1 MSALRAATA
10 SNAHILSSLQPP
22 PHVVV
27 VGGTSGIGRAIAL
40 SISQH
45 CPAAHLTIIGRN
57 EAAANTIV
65 SQLGSNSK
73 FIRADVSLMSEIAS
87 ITKKINIVDMLIL
100 TQGILTMAGRTP
112 TKENIDNKLAL
123 HYYGRVLFVK
133 ELLPLLR
140 LSPHGG
146 KVLFVLDSKN
156 GNPSKIN
163 WNDMALENTYS
174 LSAAANHAISF
185 TDLVIQYLALQPE
198 NTNVTFTHAY
208 PGGVKTPLADNLP
221 FWARL
226 PVKGLMAVGL
236 GVTPE
241 DCAEFMIH
249 GMLGTDKGWRCVDNK
264 GETVKNKKEANEE
277 MMKKVWEHTSQITSP
292 IHCEL

>member
-1 MSALRAATA
+1 
-10 SNAHILSSLQPP
+10 
-22 PHVVV
+22 
-27 VGGTSGIGRAIAL
+27 
-40 SISQH
+40 
-45 CPAAHLTIIGRN
+45 
-57 EAAANTIV
+57 
-65 SQLGSNSK
+65 
-73 FIRADVSLMSEIAS
+73 
-87 ITKKINIVDMLIL
+87 
-100 TQGILTMAGRTP
+100 
-112 TKENIDNKLAL
+112 
-123 HYYGRVLFVK
+123 
-133 ELLPLLR
+133 

-185 TDLVIQYLALQPE
+185 TDLVIQYLALQSE

-226 PVKGLMAVGL
+226 PVKGLMVVGL

-264 GETVKNKKEANEE
+264 GETVTNKEEANEE